1 MRHPSTT
8 HLLSYFRVRYVDD
21 NAPRNPTTLMP
32 FSSSR
37 DLGRVDT
44 SHENL
49 PMGLAGSA
57 SPGMPRRGMNGVAEA
72 EAEAEFEAEAE
83 AEEAAISRANGA
95 PGGAATKLHAGKMS
109 AAQLNAVRLLDG
121 QSNDAAGLRSD
132 AVHAN
137 DVALPTDD
145 HLFGF

>member
-1 MRHPSTT
+1 
-8 HLLSYFRVRYVDD
+8 
-21 NAPRNPTTLMP
+21 MP
-32 FSSSR
+32 FSSRR

-49 PMGLAGSA
+49 PVGLVGST
-57 SPGMPRRGMNGVAEA
+57 SPSMPRRRMDGIGEA

-83 AEEAAISRANGA
+83 AEEAAISRADGA
-95 PGGAATKLHAGKMS
+95 PGEAATKLHAAKMS
-109 AAQLNAVRLLDG
+109 AARMNAARLLNG
-121 QSNDAAGLRSD
+121 QSNDGLRTD

>member
-1 MRHPSTT
+1 MHVTPQPTYTT
-8 HLLSYFRVRYVDD
+8 IRYVDD

-49 PMGLAGSA
+49 PVGLVGSA
-57 SPGMPRRGMNGVAEA
+57 SSGMPRRRIDGITEAEA

-83 AEEAAISRANGA
+83 AEKAALSRADGA
-95 PGGAATKLHAGKMS
+95 PGGAATTLHAAKMS
-109 AAQLNAVRLLDG
+109 AARMNAARLLNG
-121 QSNDAAGLRSD
+121 QSNVAGLRNG
-132 AVHAN
+132 ALHAN

-145 HLFGF
+145 HMLGF